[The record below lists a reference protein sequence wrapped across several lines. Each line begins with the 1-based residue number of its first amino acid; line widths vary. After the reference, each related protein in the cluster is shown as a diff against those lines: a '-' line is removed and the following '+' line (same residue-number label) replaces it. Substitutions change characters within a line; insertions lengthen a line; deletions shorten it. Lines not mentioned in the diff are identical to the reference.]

1 MPDHRCKN
9 GWQGGYYRL
18 FSSGKGSPVVVSF
31 RSSSRPRTED
41 RVQATFKVVV
51 PVSGGSVDQRLI
63 DALRRICRRQA
74 AEITLVYVVEVD
86 QSMPLDAEL
95 PDEVNRGESV
105 LRGAAELARAELDPQ
120 VSHVFTELLQARSA
134 GSAVVDEATDRN
146 ADAIMIGATLRRQ
159 FGRLTIG
166 DTVDYVLKH
175 APCEVVV
182 IRQALPDWITETM
195 EWS

>member
-1 MPDHRCKN
+1 M
-9 GWQGGYYRL
+9 
-18 FSSGKGSPVVVSF
+18 VSF

-120 VSHVFTELLQARSA
+120 VGHVFTELLQARSA
-134 GSAVVDEATDRN
+134 GSAVVDEATDRS

-175 APCEVVV
+175 APCEVIV
-182 IRQALPDWITETM
+182 IRQALPEWITETM